1 MQYTRKWSGLGLLT
15 AFRVS
20 GPLAIARLLSCTITK
35 LFPGII
41 EKQATSDLE
50 QDALDLVDLVSDQVR
65 KLGFHSRTKKAITI
79 FGHIG
84 RQQHTSQLS
93 SSESVLKLEPR
104 KPRRQRTLTQLLLET
119 LLSFLESAVS
129 SIIMWTFALLRWTW
143 KTTNANMVILAL
155 LISSALMNGLFT
167 SRYTYDWWHERNVG
181 NFMARLGVGPNHVMS
196 KAIYMRDIDEV
207 IANATVGQSSN
218 NMSKCFSTFYQQTV
232 SDQGTV
238 LSFGAS
244 GPRDSVTRSAARR
257 IHQTRE
263 RLAMYRHNLLVALR
277 VVNSIE
283 REVIQGEWERW
294 LRQELRRCHQVEKL
308 LGKDKEDD
316 GFNTHVDQASQ
327 TVFADLAGDVQQWYD
342 KYCTSCQVEQEQ
354 LERSGIV
361 YGN

>member
-1 MQYTRKWSGLGLLT
+1 MAS
-15 AFRVS
+15 RVS
-20 GPLAIARLLSCTITK
+20 GSLALARLLSCAITK

-41 EKQATSDLE
+41 EKQATGDLE

-93 SSESVLKLEPR
+93 SSESVLKFEPR

-196 KAIYMRDIDEV
+196 KAVYMRDIDEV

-232 SDQGTV
+232 SDQGTA

-257 IHQTRE
+257 MHQTRE

-283 REVIQGEWERW
+283 
-294 LRQELRRCHQVEKL
+294 
-308 LGKDKEDD
+308 
-316 GFNTHVDQASQ
+316 
-327 TVFADLAGDVQQWYD
+327 
-342 KYCTSCQVEQEQ
+342 
-354 LERSGIV
+354 
-361 YGN
+361 